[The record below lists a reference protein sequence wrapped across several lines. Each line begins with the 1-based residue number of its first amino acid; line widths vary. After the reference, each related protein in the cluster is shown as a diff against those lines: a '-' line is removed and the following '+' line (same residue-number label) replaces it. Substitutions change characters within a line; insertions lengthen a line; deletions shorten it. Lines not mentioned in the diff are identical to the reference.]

1 MKQLFLVF
9 FFLACFNPLFGQFS
23 QIMGAVKLA
32 DGTPIGQATI
42 TVKGADI
49 ATMSSSDG
57 TFVLER
63 MPYGNQMLKVSSIE
77 ILTKEISLAINQPS
91 HMYDLEV
98 SRKGDLDIEE
108 VNITAKTE
116 KRELET
122 SGFAVAVIETK
133 EAALRNL
140 TTNEL
145 LDRSVGV
152 RVRQNGGL
160 GSAVEYNL
168 NGMTGSTVGLFL
180 DGLELSTYGS
190 SFNLNNIPPA
200 MIERIEVYKGVLPSH
215 LSGDYVGGAINVVLK
230 NSASR
235 SNLTAAVS
243 YGSFNTFQTDLS
255 GMFRDQKSGFTVRAS
270 GFYTYTDN
278 SYETWGKFSKFYQ
291 PNGRVERYYKAKRF
305 NDSYKSLGGRFEVGF
320 TDVKWADQFFVGYN
334 GSFTHNEIPH
344 GQTMGRPYVGR
355 FNEYDANVLMLNY
368 RKDNFF
374 LEGLSL
380 NFNGIHSSRGT
391 YLQDTVGWQYNW
403 DGNIRLDNNL
413 EPMHRGEGQ
422 GQQGEKTI
430 TDVSRRITNLRTNL
444 AYNITKN
451 HRVSMNHKFEMT
463 DRNDVDLLNPVD
475 DRLKTITDVSQHI
488 FSASY
493 EAITLN
499 ERLKTNVFGKYS
511 ILNNK
516 QVKPFVESVNGEQ
529 NIAYNQIKN
538 QDNNVGY
545 GLAVAYTILPEVVFI
560 GSTERTF
567 VNPTEEQLYG
577 AAEKNI
583 VGNSSLRSE
592 EYLNINAGMR
602 LGRFSFGKHR
612 VSLYGSAF
620 WRNGKEKIALEVNEN
635 LSENEIEMSQFVNLG
650 KTQSRGF
657 EAEINYLYGNAL
669 NVMVSFSKF
678 NALLK
683 EKYDQF
689 GTENRFYNAQIP
701 NEPFFNVNGNAQYRI
716 NNLFQKKSILNLH
729 YNTGYVAPFRTVW
742 PESEWFTTPSQF
754 THDFGISY
762 RPPSGKL
769 VVSIDGKNM
778 FNAEVYDNFGV
789 QKPGRAFYLKL
800 NYTISK
806 F

>member
-1 MKQLFLVF
+1 MANFS
-9 FFLACFNPLFGQFS
+9 PLFGQFARLK
-23 QIMGAVKLA
+23 GEVKSGG
-32 DGTPIGQATI
+32 GTAIGHATI
-42 TVKGADI
+42 KVKGTEI
-49 ATMSSSDG
+49 ATMSRSDG
-57 TFVLER
+57 TFEISKV
-63 MPYGNQMLKVSSIE
+63 PYGTQVITISSVE
-77 ILTKEISLAINQPS
+77 IQTKEFPIIVEKSNRFF
-91 HMYDLEV
+91 HFEV
-98 SRKGDLDIEE
+98 FKKGDLDIEE

-116 KRELET
+116 KRALET

-133 EAALRNL
+133 EASLRNL

-230 NSASR
+230 NNVSR
-235 SNLTAAVS
+235 SNLTASVS

-255 GMFRDQKSGFTVRAS
+255 GMFRDQKTGFTVRAS

-278 SYETWGKFSKFYQ
+278 SYETWGKFSKFYE

-305 NDSYKSLGGRFEVGF
+305 NDSYKSVGGRFELGF
-320 TDVKWADQFFVGYN
+320 TDVNWADQFFVGYN

-368 RKDNFF
+368 RKENF
-374 LEGLSL
+374 LIEGLSL

-413 EPMHRGEGQ
+413 NPMHRGEGQ

-430 TDVSRRITNLRTNL
+430 TDVSRKITNLRTNL

-451 HRVSMNHKFEMT
+451 HRVSVNHKFEIT
-463 DRNDVDLLNPVD
+463 DRDDEDLLNPVD
-475 DRLKTITDVSQHI
+475 DRLKTVTDVSQHI
-488 FSASY
+488 LSASY

-511 ILNNK
+511 LLNNK
-516 QVKPFVESVNGEQ
+516 QVRPVIQTIDGEPS
-529 NIAYNQIKN
+529 IIYNQTKN
-538 QDNNVGY
+538 QDSNVGY
-545 GLAVAYTILPEVVFI
+545 GLAVAYTILPQIIFI
-560 GSTERTF
+560 GSTEQSF

-583 VGNSSLRSE
+583 VGNAGLRPE
-592 EYLNINAGMR
+592 EYLNINAGVR
-602 LGRFSFGKHR
+602 LGRFSFGKHKI
-612 VSLYGSAF
+612 SLYGSTF

-635 LSENEIEMSQFVNLG
+635 LSENEVEMSQFVNLG

-657 EAEINYLYGNAL
+657 EAEISYTYGNSL
-669 NVMVSFSKF
+669 NAMVSLSKF

-683 EKYDQF
+683 ERYNPY

-701 NEPFFNVNGNAQYRI
+701 NEPFFNVNGNVQYRV
-716 NNLFQKKSILNLH
+716 NNFIQKKSILNLH

-742 PESEWFTTPSQF
+742 PESEWFTTPRQF
-754 THDFGISY
+754 IHDLGVSY

-769 VVSIDGKNM
+769 VVSLDAKNM

>member
-1 MKQLFLVF
+1 MKYLFLVF
-9 FFLACFNPLFGQFS
+9 FLLVNFTPLFAQFAH
-23 QIMGAVKLA
+23 IKGDVKSVENKI
-32 DGTPIGQATI
+32 IGQATI
-42 TVKGADI
+42 RVKGTDI
-49 ATMSSSDG
+49 GTMSRSDG
-57 TFVLER
+57 TFSLSKV
-63 MPYGNQMLKVSSIE
+63 PYGNHIITISSVEIQSKEFNVTVGQPNLTHHFVVS
-77 ILTKEISLAINQPS
+77 TKEDQ
-91 HMYDLEV
+91 
-98 SRKGDLDIEE
+98 GIEE

-116 KRELET
+116 KRKLET

-133 EAALRNL
+133 EASLRNL

-235 SNLTAAVS
+235 SNLTAAIS

-255 GMFRDQKSGFTVRAS
+255 GMFRDKKTGFTVRAS

-278 SYETWGKFSKFYQ
+278 NYETWGKFSKFYQ

-305 NDSYKSLGGRFEVGF
+305 NDSYKSVGGRFEVGF

-368 RKDNFF
+368 RKDNLF

-380 NFNGIHSSRGT
+380 NFNGIHSSRDT

-413 EPMHRGEGQ
+413 NPMHRGEGQ

-430 TDVSRRITNLRTNL
+430 TDVSRKITNLRTNL
-444 AYNITKN
+444 AYNITNN
-451 HRVSMNHKFEMT
+451 HRVSVNHKFEMT
-463 DRNDVDLLNPVD
+463 DRDDTDLLNPVD

-488 FSASY
+488 LSASY

-499 ERLKTNVFGKYS
+499 ERLKTNIFGKYS
-511 ILNNK
+511 MMNNK
-516 QVKPFVESVNGEQ
+516 QVKPVVETVNGEAS
-529 NIAYNQIKN
+529 IVYNQTKN
-538 QDNNVGY
+538 QDNNIGY

-577 AAEKNI
+577 ASEKNI
-583 VGNSSLRSE
+583 VGNASLQPE

-602 LGRFSFGKHR
+602 LGRFSFGKHH
-612 VSLYGSAF
+612 VSFYGSAF

-635 LSENEIEMSQFVNLG
+635 LSENEVEMSQFVNLG

-657 EAEINYLYGNAL
+657 EAEINYLYGNSL
-669 NVMVSFSKF
+669 NAMVSFSKF

-683 EKYDQF
+683 ERYNQF
-689 GTENRFYNAQIP
+689 GTENRFYNVQIP
-701 NEPFFNVNGNAQYRI
+701 NEPFFNVNGNVQYRI
-716 NNLFQKKSILNLH
+716 NNVIQKKSILNLH

-754 THDFGISY
+754 THDFGVSY

-769 VVSIDGKNM
+769 VVSFDAKNM

-789 QKPGRAFYLKL
+789 QKPGQAFYVKL

>member
-1 MKQLFLVF
+1 MKYLFLVF
-9 FFLACFNPLFGQFS
+9 FLLVNFTPLFAQFAH
-23 QIMGAVKLA
+23 IKGDVKSVENKI
-32 DGTPIGQATI
+32 IGQATI
-42 TVKGADI
+42 RVKGTDI
-49 ATMSSSDG
+49 GTMSRSDG
-57 TFVLER
+57 TFSLSKV
-63 MPYGNQMLKVSSIE
+63 PYGNHVITISSVEIQSKEFNVTVGQPNLTHHFVVS
-77 ILTKEISLAINQPS
+77 TKEDQ
-91 HMYDLEV
+91 
-98 SRKGDLDIEE
+98 GIEE

-116 KRELET
+116 KRKLET

-133 EAALRNL
+133 EASLRNL

-200 MIERIEVYKGVLPSH
+200 MIDRIEVYKGVLPSH

-235 SNLTAAVS
+235 SNLTAAIS

-255 GMFRDQKSGFTVRAS
+255 GMFRDQKTGFTVRAS

-305 NDSYKSLGGRFEVGF
+305 NDSYKSVGGRFEVGF

-368 RKDNFF
+368 RKDNLF

-380 NFNGIHSSRGT
+380 NFNGIHSSRDT

-413 EPMHRGEGQ
+413 NLMHRGEGQ

-430 TDVSRRITNLRTNL
+430 TDVSRKITNLRTNL
-444 AYNITKN
+444 AYNITNN
-451 HRVSMNHKFEMT
+451 HRVSVNHKFEMT
-463 DRNDVDLLNPVD
+463 DRDDTDLLNPVD

-488 FSASY
+488 LSASY

-499 ERLKTNVFGKYS
+499 ERLKTNIFGKYS
-511 ILNNK
+511 MMNNK
-516 QVKPFVESVNGEQ
+516 QVKPLVETVNGEAS
-529 NIAYNQIKN
+529 IVYNQTKN
-538 QDNNVGY
+538 QDNNIGY

-560 GSTERTF
+560 GSTERNF

-577 AAEKNI
+577 ASEKNI
-583 VGNSSLRSE
+583 VGNASLQPE

-602 LGRFSFGKHR
+602 LGRFSFGKHH
-612 VSLYGSAF
+612 VSFYGSAF

-635 LSENEIEMSQFVNLG
+635 LSENEVEMSQFVNLG

-657 EAEINYLYGNAL
+657 EAEINYLYGNSL
-669 NVMVSFSKF
+669 NAMVSFSKF

-683 EKYDQF
+683 ERYNQF
-689 GTENRFYNAQIP
+689 GTENRFYNVQIP
-701 NEPFFNVNGNAQYRI
+701 NEPFFNVNGNVQYRI
-716 NNLFQKKSILNLH
+716 NNVIQKKSILNLH

-754 THDFGISY
+754 THDFGMSY

-769 VVSIDGKNM
+769 VVSFDAKNM

-789 QKPGRAFYLKL
+789 QKPGQAFYVKL